1 MSPSALTTIRQRS
14 SARGVGKASSDSE
27 VAHGKGK
34 GKGKGRKGKT
44 KERWPFLE
52 ELTVDELARYRRKR
66 VQDRPK
72 DNLQSHPESAIQNS
86 ASEYR
91 RAFGANVKELS
102 KVSIQDVYFI
112 FRKNPFGVVS
122 RFF

>member
-14 SARGVGKASSDSE
+14 STRGVGKASSDSE

-34 GKGKGRKGKT
+34 GKGRKSKT

-72 DNLQSHPESAIQNS
+72 DNLQSHPESTIQNS

-112 FRKNPFGVVS
+112 FRKNPFIVS

>member
-1 MSPSALTTIRQRS
+1 LTTIRQRS
-14 SARGVGKASSDSE
+14 STRGKASSDSE

-34 GKGKGRKGKT
+34 GKGRKSKT
-44 KERWPFLE
+44 KERWPFHE

-72 DNLQSHPESAIQNS
+72 DNLQSHPESVDQYS

-91 RAFGANVKELS
+91 RAFGTNIKEVS
-102 KVSIQDVYFI
+102 KY
-112 FRKNPFGVVS
+112 P
-122 RFF
+122 